1 MAVLFP
7 GFVVFKT
14 CNRWTGQITTLY
26 KHRFEISEHNK
37 HQTLRQK
44 LETVR
49 S

>member
-14 CNRWTGQITTLY
+14 CYRWTGHITTLY

-37 HQTLRQK
+37 QQTLWKK
-44 LETVR
+44 LDTVR

>member
-14 CNRWTGQITTLY
+14 CHQWTGQIITLY
-26 KHRFEISEHNK
+26 KHRFGISEHNK
-37 HQTLRQK
+37 QQTLRKK
-44 LETVR
+44 LDTVR